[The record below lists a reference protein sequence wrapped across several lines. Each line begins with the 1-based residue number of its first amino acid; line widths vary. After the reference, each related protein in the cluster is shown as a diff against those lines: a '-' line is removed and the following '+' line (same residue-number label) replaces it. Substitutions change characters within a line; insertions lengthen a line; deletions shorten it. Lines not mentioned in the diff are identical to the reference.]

1 MLKSPSPSLLVV
13 IVNYRTPQLTI
24 DCLQSLQTEVK
35 HHANTRVVVADNQ
48 SGDGS
53 VAVLRDA
60 IASYHWQDWVTLQS
74 LDRNGGFAA
83 GNNAVVGPALESTHP
98 PDYIWLLNPDTV
110 VHPGALKTLL
120 TFLEQHPDVGIAGSR
135 LENLDGTP
143 QYSAFRFHTI
153 WSELDQGLRLGL
165 VSKILSQW
173 ILAPSIADQA
183 IATDWLAGAS
193 MMIRRQVFEQ
203 IGLLDDNFFMYY
215 EEVDFCLR
223 ARQANWTCWY
233 VPTSRVVHLMGQSS
247 GVTGAQACQQRRPQY
262 WFDSRHRYFHK
273 HHSHLYAVL
282 TDLAWLG
289 GYSLWQLRQLVQHKP
304 QVDPPHLLQDFFCNS
319 AFVKGGQCRSEI

>member
-1 MLKSPSPSLLVV
+1 MLEPPSPSLLVV

-24 DCLQSLQTEVK
+24 DCLQSLQAEVK
-35 HHANTRVVVADNQ
+35 HHGDTRVVVVDNQ

-53 VAVLRDA
+53 VTVLQDA
-60 IASYHWQDWVTLQS
+60 IASHHWQEWVSLQA
-74 LDRNGGFAA
+74 LDTNGGFAA
-83 GNNAVVGPALESTHP
+83 GNNAVIGPALKSAQP

-110 VHPGALKTLL
+110 VRPGALKTLL
-120 TFLEQHPDVGIAGSR
+120 AFLKLHPDVGIAGSR
-135 LENLDGTP
+135 LEHLDGTP

-165 VSKILSQW
+165 VSKVLSRW
-173 ILAPSIADQA
+173 ILAPPIPEQA

-193 MMIRRQVFEQ
+193 LMIRRQVFEQ
-203 IGLLDDNFFMYY
+203 IGLLDDEFFMYY

-223 ARQANWTCWY
+223 ARRAAWTCWY
-233 VPTSRVVHLMGQSS
+233 VPDSRVVHLVGQSS
-247 GVTGAQACQQRRPQY
+247 GVTGAQATQQRRPQY

-273 HHSHLYAVL
+273 HHSHLYTVL

-289 GYSLWQLRQLVQHKP
+289 GYSLWQLRQFVQHKP
-304 QVDPPHLLQDFFCNS
+304 QVDPPYLLQDFFCNS
-319 AFVKGGQCRSEI
+319 ALIKGGQCRSGI